1 MSSNVGLISRQC
13 RRTCDRYQFFDQK
26 IAVEKLTG
34 LVLVGE
40 TFSNHR
46 SENTD
51 TKATNPPTKYYISS
65 LQKFH
70 CNICQLKMENAVDM
84 REHFKSEWHICN
96 INRSLRGYCPL
107 NFDLFETL
115 RQEKIENVSDKNT
128 VDQVGMSPSN
138 SLSSTIESNID
149 NNNCDNGT
157 SSNTVTNSSLTASSH
172 KQMLFFRNYNSE
184 IVGINRCVLFT
195 RKTMPVTMDE
205 LLASVSRV
213 RQSRK
218 WAILLY
224 SGGKFAGGI
233 FDGTNEVV
241 HKTLHSYT
249 VRAKQGGGQSSYDS
263 QCGGL
268 GGAKSAGAN
277 LRRHGEATIR
287 NEISDLLHNKWRVLL
302 QSCQLIFLWS
312 PKVHRS
318 IFFNPPVSSSSV
330 PSNHKF
336 TSDNMNESTDYSST
350 NSSYRISSPLVP
362 DSLAS
367 KACDCRLGMTMD
379 DPRLRRI
386 PCRSKHI
393 TYLHVKELHK
403 ELSTFDVYDPDAN
416 LEFLSKSGRNQWRKL
431 SESGDETLLETKS
444 GRLIY
449 GPLSLLATSPKKN
462 LLSSSSDT
470 SDLSDC
476 ASSQDDTDDV
486 DDSNDDRVEQIVNS
500 ENNIRKTTETVRK
513 AKPNSQSS
521 LLSTPKDSESNDV
534 KAMTDNFEDLYFTY
548 QGWHRRLRVAIAS
561 GDLVILRSLLPMD
574 ISNITQID
582 NLNEL
587 EETVQNSTGPL
598 NTTTTATTTS
608 MLTATNTSPTEC
620 TSPGS
625 STVPPYRV
633 CLKLINH
640 PLTDGRRLLHVAVEF
655 QSDPELIRLL
665 LECGCDPAVSD
676 GDGITPYQ
684 LATRLHK
691 KSIANVFRRFRFH
704 HPDRYDYDKAKIPAP
719 LDPSK
724 EAAKLERERERTK
737 RQRQR
742 QKEKRAAERAAIEQ
756 QKKDAEEQARFLA
769 LSDREKRAI
778 MTERRLM
785 SSGSASGEPFMVF
798 SRCFQCGC
806 DISGKIPFT
815 YMDYNFCTSNCL
827 KQHRLKSINNN
838 R

>member
-444 GRLIY
+444 G
-449 GPLSLLATSPKKN
+449 PLSLLATSPKKN

-587 EETVQNSTGPL
+587 EETVQNS
-598 NTTTTATTTS
+598 
-608 MLTATNTSPTEC
+608 TEC